1 MNHPTPASPQRDIEA
16 VILAGGSGTRLWPV
30 SREALP
36 KQFVKLFSDKTLLEE
51 TVARLPVALS
61 SANVTIVTS
70 AAAAKG
76 EAMVYLAPY
85 KQVLEP
91 CARNTAP
98 AIALAAVKLQL
109 GGRDPI
115 MVVLPSDHAIK
126 DTDGFRRCLAKAVD
140 AAAAGALVTF
150 GIVPTYAET
159 GYGYIKTSPSSAAQD
174 PSTSD
179 TQRVVQFKEKP
190 DHATAEAFLREG
202 GYFWNS
208 GMFVW
213 RASVLLAAVAEH
225 LPELAAVIARIR
237 SASAAG
243 ERFEAAV
250 AAHFAQAPSVS
261 IDHGLLEKVAAT
273 KATQS
278 APPLLLIPADIGWSD
293 VGSWDAVR
301 ELADKDGDGNVVSG
315 NVVMHNTRNVQVHAQ
330 TRLVAAVGLEDV
342 SIIDTPDA
350 VLVTKHG
357 HTQDVRQ
364 IVGTLSKRSGR
375 EHIEH
380 TTVRR
385 PWGSY
390 TVLEESATHKVKRI
404 SVIRGGRLS
413 LQSHEHRS
421 EHWVVVRGH
430 PTVTCGDVVR
440 KMAPNESIA
449 IPVGAKHRLE
459 NLEATD
465 VELIEVQ
472 VGAYLGEDDIKRY
485 EDVYGRTM
493 QA

>member
-1 MNHPTPASPQRDIEA
+1 MALPSPTRSDTQGIDLEA
-16 VILAGGSGTRLWPV
+16 VVLAGGSGTRLWPI

-51 TVARLPVALS
+51 TVARLPESIAVG
-61 SANVTIVTS
+61 NVTVVTS

-85 KQVLEP
+85 KQVHEP

-98 AIALAAVKLQL
+98 AIALAALKLQL
-109 GGRDPI
+109 DGRDPI

-126 DTDGFRRCLAKAVD
+126 DTGGFRRCLAEAID
-140 AAAAGALVTF
+140 AAAEGALVTF

-159 GYGYIKTSPSSAAQD
+159 GYGYIKTSHNEAQLHAGGGGA
-174 PSTSD
+174 
-179 TQRVVQFKEKP
+179 QRVVQFKEKP
-190 DHATAEAFLREG
+190 DHATAESFLREG

-213 RASVLLAAVAEH
+213 RASVLLTAISTHLPPLKAVVDQIRARVEAGDSFNNAVAQH
-225 LPELAAVIARIR
+225 F
-237 SASAAG
+237 SA
-243 ERFEAAV
+243 
-250 AAHFAQAPSVS
+250 APSVS
-261 IDHGLLEKVAAT
+261 IDHGLLEKVAAA
-273 KATQS
+273 KS
-278 APPLLLIPADIGWSD
+278 AHGSPPLLLIPADIGWSD

-301 ELADKDGDGNVVSG
+301 ELADKDADGNVVSG
-315 NVVMHNTRNVQVHAQ
+315 NVVMHNSRNVQVHAQ

-357 HTQDVRQ
+357 HAQDVRQ
-364 IVGTLSKRSGR
+364 IVGTLSKGNGR

-404 SVIRGGRLS
+404 RVIPGGRLS
-413 LQSHEHRS
+413 LQSHDQRS
-421 EHWVVVRGH
+421 EHWVVVKGR
-430 PTVTCGDVVR
+430 PTVTCDSDVR
-440 KMAPNESIA
+440 ELAPNESIA
-449 IPVGAKHRLE
+449 IPLGAKHRLE
-459 NLEATD
+459 NLGKGD
-465 VELIEVQ
+465 VEIIEVQ
-472 VGAYLGEDDIKRY
+472 VGTYLGEDDIKRY
-485 EDVYGRTM
+485 DDVYGR
-493 QA
+493 